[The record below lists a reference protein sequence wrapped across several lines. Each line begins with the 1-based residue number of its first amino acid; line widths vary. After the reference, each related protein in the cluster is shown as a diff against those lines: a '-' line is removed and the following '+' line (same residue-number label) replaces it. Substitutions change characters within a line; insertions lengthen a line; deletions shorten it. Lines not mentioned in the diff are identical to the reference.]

1 MNTTK
6 MSLTTSTRAGGSG
19 CTPPTSTSAPPTS
32 TSAPTTRES
41 THPARTSPTA
51 DRGVLGDVMGF
62 RPSATL
68 GREVFAIAINIVIV
82 LAVAIAVQPPVLACI
97 VGGVIVAVILAAR
110 LAAGFATEGY
120 AEQLKGGR

>member
-1 MNTTK
+1 MNKTK
-6 MSLTTSTRAGGSG
+6 KSLTTSTRAGGSG
-19 CTPPTSTSAPPTS
+19 CTPATSTPTPTTS

-41 THPARTSPTA
+41 PRPARTSPTA

-68 GREVFAIAINIVIV
+68 GRELFAIAINIVIV
-82 LAVAIAVQPPVLACI
+82 LAVAIAVQPPAVACI